1 MVNAFFSIIIDNLIT
16 MKYRQLTKEQFEEL
30 HEEFAKFLATQ
41 QIDAAEWIE
50 IKKSKPEVAEEEMNL
65 FSDLVWEGVLKKV
78 NYLEHFSSDNLNL
91 FRCNGEHIER
101 IVVTVTKADF
111 DFLKDADYK
120 WFVEN
125 SKDDSIEYF
134 KGQKPYL
141 KERNTEI
148 FDLIE
153 KGSVISKGDLF
164 EGILKLIS

>member
-1 MVNAFFSIIIDNLIT
+1 

-41 QIDAAEWIE
+41 QIDVAEWKE
-50 IKKSKPEVAEEEMNL
+50 IKKSKLEVAEEEMNL

-91 FRCNGEHIER
+91 FRCDAEYIER
-101 IVVTVTKADF
+101 IVVTVTKDNF
-111 DFLKDADYK
+111 DFLKDEDYK

-125 SKDDSIEYF
+125 SKDDAIEYF

-141 KERNTEI
+141 KERNAEI

-153 KGSVISKGDLF
+153 KGSVISKGNLF
-164 EGILKLIS
+164 DGVLELITSPS

>member
-1 MVNAFFSIIIDNLIT
+1 

-41 QIDAAEWIE
+41 HIDVVEWKE

-65 FSDLVWEGVLKKV
+65 FSDMVWEGVLKQV
-78 NYLEHFSSDNLNL
+78 NYLEHFSSDNLNI
-91 FRCNGEHIER
+91 FRCDAEQIQR
-101 IVVTVTKADF
+101 IVVTVTKDNF
-111 DFLKDADYK
+111 DFLKDKDYK

-125 SKDDSIEYF
+125 TKDDSIEFF

-141 KERNTEI
+141 KERNSEI

-153 KGSVISKGDLF
+153 KGSVISKGALF
-164 EGILKLIS
+164 EGVSKLIS

>member
-1 MVNAFFSIIIDNLIT
+1 

-41 QIDAAEWIE
+41 QIDVTEWKE
-50 IKKSKPEVAEEEMNL
+50 IKKSKPEVAKEEMNL
-65 FSDLVWEGVLKKV
+65 FSDVVWEGVLKKV
-78 NYLEHFSSDNLNL
+78 NYLEHFSSGSLNL
-91 FRCNGEHIER
+91 FRCDAEHIQR
-101 IVVTVTKADF
+101 IVVTVSKDGF
-111 DFLKDADYK
+111 DFLKEADYK
-120 WFVEN
+120 WFIEN

-141 KERNTEI
+141 KERNSEI

-164 EGILKLIS
+164 EGVLKLIS

>member
-1 MVNAFFSIIIDNLIT
+1 

-41 QIDAAEWIE
+41 QIDVAEWNE

-78 NYLEHFSSDNLNL
+78 NYLEHFSTDNLNL
-91 FRCNGEHIER
+91 FRCDTEHIQR
-101 IVVTVTKADF
+101 IVVTVSKDGF
-111 DFLKDADYK
+111 NFLKEADYK

-141 KERNTEI
+141 KERNSEI

-153 KGSVISKGDLF
+153 KGSVISKGNLF
-164 EGILKLIS
+164 EGVLKLIS

>member
-1 MVNAFFSIIIDNLIT
+1 

-41 QIDAAEWIE
+41 QIDVAEWKE

-78 NYLEHFSSDNLNL
+78 NYLEHFSSDNINL
-91 FRCNGEHIER
+91 FRCDAENIQR
-101 IVVTVTKADF
+101 IVVTATKDNF
-111 DFLKDADYK
+111 DFLKASDYK

-134 KGQKPYL
+134 KGQKPYI
-141 KERNTEI
+141 KDRNLEI

-164 EGILKLIS
+164 EGVLKLIS

>member
-1 MVNAFFSIIIDNLIT
+1 

-41 QIDAAEWIE
+41 QIDVAEWNE
-50 IKKSKPEVAEEEMNL
+50 IKKSKPEVAAEEMNV
-65 FSDLVWEGVLKKV
+65 FSDMVWEGVLKKV
-78 NYLEHFSSDNLNL
+78 NYLEHFSSDSLNL
-91 FRCNGEHIER
+91 FRCDAEQIQR
-101 IVVTVTKADF
+101 IVVTVAKDNF
-111 DFLKDADYK
+111 DFSKDTDYK
-120 WFVEN
+120 WFFEN

-141 KERNTEI
+141 KERNSEI

-164 EGILKLIS
+164 EGVLKLIS